1 MPRTPTR
8 ITDAA
13 PGSGARDDD
22 TIPDVPR
29 WTATAFAGYSAGF
42 RDRWRFN
49 LRAEYQYQSSA
60 RFSFDRTLFVTY
72 ADGVVGTVP
81 NASEFR
87 QSYDV
92 VNAFASV
99 GDERTKLRLYV
110 NNIFD
115 ARPLLDL
122 DLVTGS
128 DKALTIRPRTIG
140 FEVRRSF

>member
-1 MPRTPTR
+1 
-8 ITDAA
+8 
-13 PGSGARDDD
+13 
-22 TIPDVPR
+22 
-29 WTATAFAGYSAGF
+29 
-42 RDRWRFN
+42 
-49 LRAEYQYQSSA
+49 
-60 RFSFDRTLFVTY
+60 
-72 ADGVVGTVP
+72 
-81 NASEFR
+81 
-87 QSYDV
+87 
-92 VNAFASV
+92 V